1 VFLTCRKIVGVRQP
15 ILPEAALNL
24 PQNGRT
30 LATASH
36 FHKAKYLKN
45 QSFAYTIGEIVVSL
59 RTFPRRFRNILK

>member
-24 PQNGRT
+24 PQNGR
-30 LATASH
+30 H